1 MLAIVWEAVWEAV
14 CEVVRD
20 VMELIEAYR
29 VDQAEVSRAGL
40 SAGQSRGAPWSH
52 LRQASVRPS
61 VPRRPASVVTQAR
74 EVHGG
79 S

>member
-1 MLAIVWEAVWEAV
+1 MFGLH
-14 CEVVRD
+14 
-20 VMELIEAYR
+20 
-29 VDQAEVSRAGL
+29 QAEVSRAGAP
-40 SAGQSRGAPWSH
+40 AGQSRGAPWSH

-61 VPRRPASVVTQAR
+61 VARRPASLVTQGR